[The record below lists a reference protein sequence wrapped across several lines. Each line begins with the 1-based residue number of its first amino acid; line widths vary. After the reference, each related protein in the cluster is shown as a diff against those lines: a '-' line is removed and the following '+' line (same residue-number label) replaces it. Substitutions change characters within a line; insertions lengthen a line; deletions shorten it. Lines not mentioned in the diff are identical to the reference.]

1 MQRFPDL
8 ALRHVHD
15 VGICEFASLSLG
27 FKCLDAVKE
36 ISVYTMS

>member
-8 ALRHVHD
+8 ALRHIHD
-15 VGICEFASLSLG
+15 VGVSKLASLSLG

-36 ISVYTMS
+36 ISVYTLL